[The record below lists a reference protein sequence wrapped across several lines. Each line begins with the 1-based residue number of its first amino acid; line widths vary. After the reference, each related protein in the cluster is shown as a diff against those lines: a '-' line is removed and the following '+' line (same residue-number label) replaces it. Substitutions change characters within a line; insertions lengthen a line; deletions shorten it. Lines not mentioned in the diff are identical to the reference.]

1 MADEGADIP
10 VSERWPLPVAGAYL
24 AGEFAEAHGRAS
36 KARSLAI
43 GAHVTSYSR
52 DVLEMSTEPADLLPE
67 WELVFRFTMGRL
79 CLAFCATVGERWR
92 RNFERLR
99 SPADL
104 ARWVLAAQ
112 LVADQ
117 PAADGRALEQARA
130 LREAIYRLVRAG
142 MAGQIGTEK
151 DRALLNAWARH
162 PGLAPQLDT
171 GGHRYTLAGTR
182 PLRACLATVARDAV
196 DLLTSPEI
204 GRVRVCEAP
213 DCALLFVDR
222 SRPGRRRWC
231 SDRACGTK
239 TRSAAYRQR
248 HAHAS

>member
-52 DVLEMSTEPADLLPE
+52 DVPEMSTEPADLLPE

-130 LREAIYRLVRAG
+130 LRPAGKPSRSDARA
-142 MAGQIGTEK
+142 AS
-151 DRALLNAWARH
+151 
-162 PGLAPQLDT
+162 
-171 GGHRYTLAGTR
+171 
-182 PLRACLATVARDAV
+182 
-196 DLLTSPEI
+196 SP
-204 GRVRVCEAP
+204 A
-213 DCALLFVDR
+213 A
-222 SRPGRRRWC
+222 
-231 SDRACGTK
+231 
-239 TRSAAYRQR
+239 RSAGPSRRAAASSSGEASSATS
-248 HAHAS
+248 AH